1 MKKNLMLEK
10 SYNFALRTVKLCQY
24 LNERK
29 NEYVISKQMLFSGT
43 NIAAFVEEA
52 QQADDRSDFARLLS
66 MANKNAFKSNF
77 WLRLLRDGGYLGE
90 QMFDSIIADC
100 VEIQKILVRSLKTTR
115 ETIG

>member
-10 SYNFALRTVKLCQY
+10 SYNFALRIVGLCRY

-29 NEYVISKQMLFSGT
+29 NEFVISKQILYSGT

-66 MANKNAFKSNF
+66 LANKNAFKSNF
-77 WLRLLRDGGYLGE
+77 WLRLLKDGGYLGE
-90 QMFDSIIADC
+90 HMFDSIIADC
-100 VEIQKILVRSLKTTR
+100 EEMQKLLVRSLKTTR

>member
-1 MKKNLMLEK
+1 MKKNLMIEK
-10 SYNFALRTVKLCQY
+10 SYNFALRTVRLCRY

-29 NEYVISKQMLFSGT
+29 NEFVISKQILYSGT

-52 QQADDRSDFARLLS
+52 QQADDRSEFAKLLS
-66 MANKNAFKSNF
+66 MANKNAFKTNF
-77 WLRLLRDGGYLGE
+77 WLRLLKDGGYIGE

-100 VEIQKILVRSLKTTR
+100 IEMQKLLVRSLKTTR